1 MKRQIN
7 FWFICRFTML
17 CIILEERRKMRK
29 KILDA
34 ALLFAFALCLIV
46 TSNIQEEAAY
56 VAELE
61 NEAVPLQNQE
71 AEPEEMQFSAGVAA
85 AISAN
90 SFTTE
95 SDEKT
100 GVEKKDVVLVTTSND
115 SESNLE
121 EETDGS
127 VETNTEVSESGQVEE
142 VSGTSQAPAYHNR
155 WNISLTDEEID
166 FGQQIDLFI
175 SLTDEEIDLLAK
187 IVWLEA
193 NGEPVEGQEAVVE
206 VVLNR
211 MASDLYPD
219 TLYDVLSQNNPVQF
233 VSWKRRDKAHPTETE
248 YQSIYNVLNG
258 NTDLLRN
265 DTMNFSTYP
274 LTSNLDV
281 KICCHYFCY

>member
-1 MKRQIN
+1 MIGFCNEAADK

-142 VSGTSQAPAYHNR
+142 VSGTSQAPAYNNR
-155 WNISLTDEEID
+155 WN
-166 FGQQIDLFI
+166 I

>member
-29 KILDA
+29 KILAA

-100 GVEKKDVVLVTTSND
+100 GIEKKESMIVVLVTTSND

-142 VSGTSQAPAYHNR
+142 VSGTSQAPAYNNR
-155 WNISLTDEEID
+155 WN
-166 FGQQIDLFI
+166 I

-211 MASDLYPD
+211 MASDLYPN

>member
-1 MKRQIN
+1 MIGFCNEAADK
-7 FWFICRFTML
+7 FLVYLSFY

-56 VAELE
+56 VAEPE
-61 NEAVPLQNQE
+61 NEAVPLQDQE

-142 VSGTSQAPAYHNR
+142 VSGTSQAPAYNNR
-155 WNISLTDEEID
+155 WN
-166 FGQQIDLFI
+166 I

>member
-61 NEAVPLQNQE
+61 NEAVPLQE
-71 AEPEEMQFSAGVAA
+71 VSDPTFGGEILGKGVAVRP
-85 AISAN
+85 
-90 SFTTE
+90 TDGTE

-142 VSGTSQAPAYHNR
+142 VSGTSQAPAYNNR
-155 WNISLTDEEID
+155 WN
-166 FGQQIDLFI
+166 I

>member
-1 MKRQIN
+1 
-7 FWFICRFTML
+7 
-17 CIILEERRKMRK
+17 MRK

-34 ALLFAFALCLIV
+34 ATLMILLVCLLV
-46 TSNIQEEAAY
+46 TSNIQEDAFYTENDAA
-56 VAELE
+56 AEGEEIELE
-61 NEAVPLQNQE
+61 STQTEWEDLKLY
-71 AEPEEMQFSAGVAA
+71 AGVTMT
-85 AISAN
+85 ISAN

-95 SDEKT
+95 SDEET
-100 GVEKKDVVLVTTSND
+100 GIEKKDVIFVASSGDSTSEFED
-115 SESNLE
+115 ESSEQ
-121 EETDGS
+121 
-127 VETNTEVSESGQVEE
+127 VEKNTEVSENGQVEE
-142 VSGTSQAPAYHNR
+142 SLGAPEDTAYENR
-155 WNISLTDEEID
+155 WNLSLTED
-166 FGQQIDLFI
+166 
-175 SLTDEEIDLLAK
+175 EIDLLAK

-206 VVLNR
+206 VVFNR

>member
-142 VSGTSQAPAYHNR
+142 VSGTSQAPAYNNR

-166 FGQQIDLFI
+166 
-175 SLTDEEIDLLAK
+175 LLPK
-187 IVWLEA
+187 SCGWKQTA
-193 NGEPVEGQEAVVE
+193 N
-206 VVLNR
+206 
-211 MASDLYPD
+211 
-219 TLYDVLSQNNPVQF
+219 LSRGR
-233 VSWKRRDKAHPTETE
+233 KRLSRW
-248 YQSIYNVLNG
+248 
-258 NTDLLRN
+258 
-265 DTMNFSTYP
+265 
-274 LTSNLDV
+274 
-281 KICCHYFCY
+281 C